1 MKHQWEVE
9 GVSRRIVEYRLPE
22 RFIVGTVGM
31 PGERTFYLQAKSA
44 GALSAV
50 AFEKQQA
57 IVLAERIDELLND
70 CLLYT
75 SPSPRD

>member
-9 GVSRRIVEYRLPE
+9 RVARRIIEYRLPE

-44 GALSAV
+44 GRT
-50 AFEKQQA
+50 FCG
-57 IVLAERIDELLND
+57 RF
-70 CLLYT
+70 
-75 SPSPRD
+75 